1 MNNARFLRIIAGA
14 ECQIDRVVQNGF
26 PQSGHVVLFH
36 FNLYIGIAAVKLGE
50 DPRNGDGT
58 TQRSNT
64 DGDGLLVATG
74 KLGDHLV
81 SLFLYR
87 NDAFGS
93 IQIDLTGGGRVKMFL
108 MAQKQLSAKLL
119 LQFREIFA
127 ESRLRD
133 S

>member
-1 MNNARFLRIIAGA
+1 MPGFLRIIAGA

-93 IQIDLTGGGRVKMFL
+93 IQIDLTRRRSGKDVSYGAET
-108 MAQKQLSAKLL
+108 AQCQAPPPV
-119 LQFREIFA
+119 Q
-127 ESRLRD
+127 RD
-133 S
+133 IC